1 MFDIEQVAEVIEQVG
16 KGNWQ
21 VLGYG
26 ALGAGILLGDK
37 STLKMCTPE
46 GAQALSGTPAPP
58 PTGGAALPGGRGA
71 RQANLH
77 LCRRHL

>member
-1 MFDIEQVAEVIEQVG
+1 MSDIEQVADRIEQVG

-26 ALGAGILLGDK
+26 ALGAGRLLGDK

-46 GAQALSGTPAPP
+46 GAQALSGTPASPP
-58 PTGGAALPGGRGA
+58 PHRCCNSSWGP
-71 RQANLH
+71 
-77 LCRRHL
+77 RRAPS